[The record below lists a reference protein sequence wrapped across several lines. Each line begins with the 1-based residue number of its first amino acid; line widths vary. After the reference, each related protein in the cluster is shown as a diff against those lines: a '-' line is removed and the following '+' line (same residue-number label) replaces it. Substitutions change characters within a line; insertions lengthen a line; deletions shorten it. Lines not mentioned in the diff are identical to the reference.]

1 MCSRSKRRA
10 VSTMV
15 ADGRLRGRGWG
26 WAGHWAGRRWVR
38 RRWWCGAHSSRCGAA
53 LRLLLPGLG
62 RRAQAC
68 SSGVAEAPADA
79 GKRFFTVRLAPSSC
93 PKHKFVMF
101 SESHFLRSFLHE
113 SHFCSPL
120 RTAPRPQS
128 IQSIQSTQSIQS
140 IQSLAIRGAVSPPCL
155 LLSFQIS
162 HPPTPRIWIKIEIH
176 GANGRVVVARY
187 FVGLG

>member
-1 MCSRSKRRA
+1 MRNAGRPIEPAIERLRVFPSGRRRGKDCSENRSKRDHKENERKNFQSL
-10 VSTMV
+10 V
-15 ADGRLRGRGWG
+15 
-26 WAGHWAGRRWVR
+26 
-38 RRWWCGAHSSRCGAA
+38 
-53 LRLLLPGLG
+53 
-62 RRAQAC
+62 
-68 SSGVAEAPADA
+68 VAESPPP
-79 GKRFFTVRLAPSSC
+79 KRT
-93 PKHKFVMF
+93 F
-101 SESHFLRSFLHE
+101 SR
-113 SHFCSPL
+113 CSPL